1 MAVHGLC
8 FFASVG
14 YQVVIYDIEPK
25 QIESALAD
33 IEQQLN
39 NLEKNGL
46 LRGKI
51 NAAEQFACIKGIYRM
66 FSFNAIL
73 NNYISYDKIMLF

>member
-1 MAVHGLC
+1 ML
-8 FFASVG
+8 FASVG

-25 QIESALAD
+25 QIESALTD

-39 NLEKNGL
+39 DLEKNGL

-51 NAAEQFACIKGIYRM
+51 NAAQQFALIKGIYLLDVSIIKSFYS
-66 FSFNAIL
+66 FSIIT
-73 NNYISYDKIMLF
+73 YIRCDKIIF